1 MPARHFDRTV
11 VRAVRRAAE
20 IPQAEVGAAVDA
32 ADSTVAGWELG
43 SSVPDQEKLPGIARV
58 LRKPLDELFPREGSP
73 DLIDLRCDA
82 GLYRYEVARFIGTKS
97 DGPVAAAEN
106 GVRRLKE
113 KYVPKLAA
121 AYGVSERV
129 LEQAQER
136 SFGNTVEEAGDE
148 SVAGAEAEESPRTLG
163 EKISFLLEQSY
174 PAGAAPGDEEIAEAV
189 NRHAG
194 SEVVTANEVEALRT
208 GTGEADSPPP
218 VVLEGLAE
226 FFGVERMYFEP
237 DDAVARQVYQGI
249 RVLLAS
255 KNGGIRR
262 VRARGLGPEG
272 LSPEVL
278 SLLTDLETEFEKQA
292 GSEDAE

>member
-82 GLYRYEVARFIGTKS
+82 GLYRYEVAKFIGTKS

-218 VVLEGLAE
+218 VALEGLAE

-278 SLLTDLETEFEKQA
+278 SLLTDLETEFEKQV

>member
-20 IPQAEVGAAVDA
+20 IPQAGVGAAVSA
-32 ADSTVAGWELG
+32 AESTVAGWEAG

-58 LRKPLDELFPREGSP
+58 LGKPLDELFPREGSP
-73 DLIDLRCDA
+73 DLTDLRCDA
-82 GLYRYEVARFIGTKS
+82 GLYRYEVAKFIDTKS
-97 DGPVAAAEN
+97 DGPVAAAES
-106 GVRRLKE
+106 GVRRLKP

-121 AYGVSERV
+121 AYGVSEKA

-136 SFGNTVEEAGDE
+136 SFGNVVEE
-148 SVAGAEAEESPRTLG
+148 AEAEEHPRALG
-163 EKISFLLEQSY
+163 EKISFLLEHSY
-174 PAGAAPGDEEIAEAV
+174 PAGAVPGDGEIAEAV
-189 NRHAG
+189 NQHAG
-194 SEVVTANEVEALRT
+194 SEVVTATEVEALRT
-208 GTGEADSPPP
+208 GAGDADGPDP

-237 DDAVARQVYQGI
+237 DEAVARQVYQGI

-255 KNGGIRR
+255 RSGTIGR

-278 SLLTDLETEFEKQA
+278 SLLTDLQAEFEKQV
-292 GSEDAE
+292 GPIDDK

>member
-58 LRKPLDELFPREGSP
+58 LRKPLDELFPRKGTP

-113 KYVPKLAA
+113 KYVTKLAA
-121 AYGVSERV
+121 AYGVSEKA
-129 LEQAQER
+129 LERAANGEDELEVVDDTR
-136 SFGNTVEEAGDE
+136 RPRLEAL
-148 SVAGAEAEESPRTLG
+148 VAG
-163 EKISFLLEQSY
+163 
-174 PAGAAPGDEEIAEAV
+174 
-189 NRHAG
+189 
-194 SEVVTANEVEALRT
+194 
-208 GTGEADSPPP
+208 
-218 VVLEGLAE
+218 
-226 FFGVERMYFEP
+226 
-237 DDAVARQVYQGI
+237 
-249 RVLLAS
+249 
-255 KNGGIRR
+255 
-262 VRARGLGPEG
+262 
-272 LSPEVL
+272 EVL
-278 SLLTDLETEFEKQA
+278 VLGLKVKAAGRGACLPADYRLLRRSSQITLSRPVWSDSAFSNLKVETAFSMRENAVYDASLWYE
-292 GSEDAE
+292 S

>member
-82 GLYRYEVARFIGTKS
+82 GLYRYEVAKFIGTKS

-278 SLLTDLETEFEKQA
+278 SLLTDLETEFEKQV

>member
-58 LRKPLDELFPREGSP
+58 LRKPLDELFPRKGTP
-73 DLIDLRCDA
+73 DLMDLRCDA

-148 SVAGAEAEESPRTLG
+148 SVAGAEAGESPRTLG

-278 SLLTDLETEFEKQA
+278 SLLTDLETEFEKQV

>member
-11 VRAVRRAAE
+11 VRAVRRATE

-82 GLYRYEVARFIGTKS
+82 GLYRYEVAKFIGTKS

-174 PAGAAPGDEEIAEAV
+174 PAGAAPGDEEISEAV

-278 SLLTDLETEFEKQA
+278 SLLTDLETEFEKQV

>member
-20 IPQAEVGAAVDA
+20 IPQAAVGAAVDA

-43 SSVPDQEKLPGIARV
+43 SSVPDQEKLPGIAHV

-82 GLYRYEVARFIGTKS
+82 GLYRYEVAKFIGTKS

-121 AYGVSERV
+121 AYGVSEKA
-129 LEQAQER
+129 LERAQER
-136 SFGNTVEEAGDE
+136 SFGNTVEEAGGE

-163 EKISFLLEQSY
+163 EKISFLLEHSY
-174 PAGAAPGDEEIAEAV
+174 PAGAAPGDEEIAAAV

-194 SEVVTANEVEALRT
+194 SDVVTANEVEALRT

-249 RVLLAS
+249 RVLLAF

-278 SLLTDLETEFEKQA
+278 SLLTDLETEFEKQV

>member
-32 ADSTVAGWELG
+32 ADSTVAGWESG

-58 LRKPLDELFPREGSP
+58 LRKPLDELFPRKGAP

-82 GLYRYEVARFIGTKS
+82 GLYRYEVTRFIGTKS

-148 SVAGAEAEESPRTLG
+148 SVVGAEAGESPRTLG

-278 SLLTDLETEFEKQA
+278 SLLTDLETEFEKQV

>member
-58 LRKPLDELFPREGSP
+58 LRKPLDELFPRKGTP

-113 KYVPKLAA
+113 KYLPKLAA

-174 PAGAAPGDEEIAEAV
+174 PAGAVPGDEEIAEAV

-194 SEVVTANEVEALRT
+194 SEVVTANEVETLRT
-208 GTGEADSPPP
+208 CAGDADSPPP

-262 VRARGLGPEG
+262 VRARGLGSEG

-292 GSEDAE
+292 SSEDAE

>member
-1 MPARHFDRTV
+1 MSARHFDRTV

-43 SSVPDQEKLPGIARV
+43 SNVPDQEKLPGLARV
-58 LRKPLDELFPREGSP
+58 LRKPLDELFPRKSPP
-73 DLIDLRCDA
+73 DLTDLRCDA

-121 AYGVSERV
+121 AYGVSEKA

-136 SFGNTVEEAGDE
+136 SFGNAVEEARDE
-148 SVAGAEAEESPRTLG
+148 SVAAAETDEHPRALG
-163 EKISFLLEQSY
+163 EKISFLLEHSY
-174 PAGAAPGDEEIAEAV
+174 PAGAAPGDEEVAEAV

-194 SEVVTANEVEALRT
+194 TEVVTAEEVEALRT
-208 GTGEADSPPP
+208 GAGDADSPPP

-237 DDAVARQVYQGI
+237 DEAVAHQVYQGL

-255 KNGGIRR
+255 RNGKIGR
-262 VRARGLGPEG
+262 VRSRGLGPEG

-278 SLLTDLETEFEKQA
+278 SLLTDLATEFEKQV
-292 GSEDAE
+292 GSEDDE

>member
-11 VRAVRRAAE
+11 VRAARRAAE

-58 LRKPLDELFPREGSP
+58 LRKPLDELFPRKGTP
-73 DLIDLRCDA
+73 DLTDLRCDA

-121 AYGVSERV
+121 AYGVSERA

-148 SVAGAEAEESPRTLG
+148 SVADAEAEESPRTLG
-163 EKISFLLEQSY
+163 GKISFLLEHSY
-174 PAGAAPGDEEIAEAV
+174 PAGAAPGDEEIAGAV

-208 GTGEADSPPP
+208 GTGDADSPPP
-218 VVLEGLAE
+218 VLLEGLAE

-278 SLLTDLETEFEKQA
+278 SLLTDLETEFEKQV

>member
-1 MPARHFDRTV
+1 MPARHFDRAV

-58 LRKPLDELFPREGSP
+58 LRKPLDELFPRKGTP

-113 KYVPKLAA
+113 KYVPQLAA
-121 AYGVSERV
+121 AYGVSEKA
-129 LEQAQER
+129 LERAQER

-148 SVAGAEAEESPRTLG
+148 SVAAAKAGAPHRTLG
-163 EKISFLLEQSY
+163 EKVNFLLEHSY

-194 SEVVTANEVEALRT
+194 SEVVTANEVETLRT
-208 GTGEADSPPP
+208 GAGDDDSPPP

-278 SLLTDLETEFEKQA
+278 SLLTDLETEFEKQV

>member
-58 LRKPLDELFPREGSP
+58 LRKPLDELFPRKGTP

-121 AYGVSERV
+121 AYGVSERA

-136 SFGNTVEEAGDE
+136 SFGNTVEETGDE
-148 SVAGAEAEESPRTLG
+148 SAAGAEAEESPRTLG
-163 EKISFLLEQSY
+163 EKISFLLEHSY

-194 SEVVTANEVEALRT
+194 SEVVTTNEVETLRT
-208 GTGEADSPPP
+208 GAGDADSTPP

-278 SLLTDLETEFEKQA
+278 SLLTDLETEFEKQV

>member
-20 IPQAEVGAAVDA
+20 IPQAEVGAAVSA

-58 LRKPLDELFPREGSP
+58 LRKPLDELFPRKGMP

-121 AYGVSERV
+121 AYGVSARA

-148 SVAGAEAEESPRTLG
+148 SIAGAEAEESPRTLG

-278 SLLTDLETEFEKQA
+278 SLLTDLETEFEKQV

>member
-58 LRKPLDELFPREGSP
+58 LRKPLDELFPRKGTP

-121 AYGVSERV
+121 AYGVSERA
-129 LEQAQER
+129 LEEAQER

-148 SVAGAEAEESPRTLG
+148 SVAGSETGESPRTLG

-278 SLLTDLETEFEKQA
+278 SLLTDLETEFEKQV

>member
-20 IPQAEVGAAVDA
+20 IPQAEVGAAVEA

-58 LRKPLDELFPREGSP
+58 LRKPLGELFPRKGAP

-121 AYGVSERV
+121 AYGVSEKA

-136 SFGNTVEEAGDE
+136 SFGNVVEEAGDK
-148 SVAGAEAEESPRTLG
+148 SVAATEAEEHPRALG
-163 EKISFLLEQSY
+163 EKISFLLQHSY
-174 PAGAAPGDEEIAEAV
+174 PAGAVPGDGEIAEAV

-194 SEVVTANEVEALRT
+194 AEVVTAKEVEAFRT
-208 GTGEADSPPP
+208 GAGDADGPDP

-237 DDAVARQVYQGI
+237 DEAVARQVYQGI

-255 KNGGIRR
+255 RNGTIGR

-278 SLLTDLETEFEKQA
+278 SLLTDLQAEFEKQVGPA
-292 GSEDAE
+292 DDK

>member
-58 LRKPLDELFPREGSP
+58 LRKPLDELFPRKGTP

-136 SFGNTVEEAGDE
+136 SFGNTVEEAGDA

-189 NRHAG
+189 NRHAE

-262 VRARGLGPEG
+262 VRARGLGLEG

-278 SLLTDLETEFEKQA
+278 SLLTDLETEFEKQV

>member
-1 MPARHFDRTV
+1 MPARRFDRTV

-20 IPQAEVGAAVDA
+20 ISQAGVGAAVSA
-32 ADSTVAGWELG
+32 AESTVAGWEAG

-58 LRKPLDELFPREGSP
+58 LGKSLDELFPRESSP
-73 DLIDLRCDA
+73 DLTDLRCDA
-82 GLYRYEVARFIGTKS
+82 GLYRYEVAKFIGTKS
-97 DGPVAAAEN
+97 DGPVAAAES
-106 GVRRLKE
+106 GVRLLKP
-113 KYVPKLAA
+113 KYMPKLAA
-121 AYGVSERV
+121 AYGVSEKA
-129 LEQAQER
+129 LEQAQDR
-136 SFGNTVEEAGDE
+136 SFGILVEEDGDE
-148 SVAGAEAEESPRTLG
+148 SVAAAKAEEHPRALG
-163 EKISFLLEQSY
+163 EKISFLLEHSY
-174 PAGAAPGDEEIAEAV
+174 PAGAAPGDGEIAEAV

-208 GTGEADSPPP
+208 GAGDVDSPAP

-237 DDAVARQVYQGI
+237 DEAVARQVYQGL

-255 KNGGIRR
+255 RNRKIGR

-278 SLLTDLETEFEKQA
+278 SLLTDLATEFEKEVS
-292 GSEDAE
+292 SEDDG

>member
-20 IPQAEVGAAVDA
+20 IPQAEVGAAVGA

-43 SSVPDQEKLPGIARV
+43 SNVPDQEKLRGLAGV

-73 DLIDLRCDA
+73 DLTDLRCDA

-113 KYVPKLAA
+113 KYVTKLAA
-121 AYGVSERV
+121 AYGVSEKA
-129 LEQAQER
+129 LEHAQER
-136 SFGNTVEEAGDE
+136 SFGNTVAETRDE
-148 SVAGAEAEESPRTLG
+148 SAAAAETDESPRTLG
-163 EKISFLLEQSY
+163 EKISFLLKHSY

-194 SEVVTANEVEALRT
+194 SEVVTAEEVEALRA
-208 GTGEADSPPP
+208 GADTNSPPP

-237 DDAVARQVYQGI
+237 DEAVARQVYQGL

-278 SLLTDLETEFEKQA
+278 SLLTDLATEFEKQV
-292 GSEDAE
+292 GSEDPE

>member
-1 MPARHFDRTV
+1 MSARHFDRTV

-32 ADSTVAGWELG
+32 ADSTVAGWESG

-58 LRKPLDELFPREGSP
+58 LRKPLDELFPRKGAP
-73 DLIDLRCDA
+73 DLIDLRCDV

-121 AYGVSERV
+121 AYGVSEKA

-136 SFGNTVEEAGDE
+136 SFGNVVEEDGDE
-148 SVAGAEAEESPRTLG
+148 SVAAAEAEEHPRALG
-163 EKISFLLEQSY
+163 EKISFLLEHSY
-174 PAGAAPGDEEIAEAV
+174 PAGAVPGDGEIAEAV

-194 SEVVTANEVEALRT
+194 AEVVTAKEIEALRT
-208 GTGEADSPPP
+208 GAGDADGPDP

-226 FFGVERMYFEP
+226 FLGVERMYFEP
-237 DDAVARQVYQGI
+237 DEAVARQVYQGI

-255 KNGGIRR
+255 RNGTIGR

-278 SLLTDLETEFEKQA
+278 SLLTDLQAEFEKQV
-292 GSEDAE
+292 GSTDDE

>member
-1 MPARHFDRTV
+1 MSARHFDRTV

-58 LRKPLDELFPREGSP
+58 LRKPLDELFPRKGTP

-148 SVAGAEAEESPRTLG
+148 SVASAEAEESPRTLG

-218 VVLEGLAE
+218 AVLEGLAE

-278 SLLTDLETEFEKQA
+278 SLLTDLETEFEKQV

>member
-20 IPQAEVGAAVDA
+20 IPQAEVGAAVNA

-43 SSVPDQEKLPGIARV
+43 SSVPDQEKLPGIAHV
-58 LRKPLDELFPREGSP
+58 LRKPLDELFPRKGLP

-121 AYGVSERV
+121 AYRVSAEV

-136 SFGNTVEEAGDE
+136 SFGNVVEEAGGE
-148 SVAGAEAEESPRTLG
+148 SVATAEAEEPPRTLG
-163 EKISFLLEQSY
+163 EKISFLLEHSY
-174 PAGAAPGDEEIAEAV
+174 PAGAIPGDEEIAAAV

-194 SEVVTANEVEALRT
+194 SEVVTAEEVEALRT
-208 GTGEADSPPP
+208 SAGDADSPPP
-218 VVLEGLAE
+218 IVLEGLAE

-237 DDAVARQVYQGI
+237 DEAVARQVYQGL

-278 SLLTDLETEFEKQA
+278 SLLTDLATEFEKQV
-292 GSEDAE
+292 GSEDGE

>member
-1 MPARHFDRTV
+1 MPVRHFDRTV

-20 IPQAEVGAAVDA
+20 IPQAGVGAAVSA
-32 ADSTVAGWELG
+32 AESTVAGWEAG
-43 SSVPDQEKLPGIARV
+43 SSTPDQEKLPGIARV
-58 LRKPLDELFPREGSP
+58 LGRPLDELFPREGSP
-73 DLIDLRCDA
+73 DLTDLRCDA
-82 GLYRYEVARFIGTKS
+82 GLYRYEVAKFIDTKS
-97 DGPVAAAEN
+97 DGPVAAAES
-106 GVRRLKE
+106 GVRRLKP
-113 KYVPKLAA
+113 KYVAKLAA
-121 AYGVSERV
+121 AYGVSERA

-136 SFGNTVEEAGDE
+136 SFGNVVEEAGDK
-148 SVAGAEAEESPRTLG
+148 SVAAAEEHPRALG

-174 PAGAAPGDEEIAEAV
+174 PAGAVPGDGEIAEAV

-194 SEVVTANEVEALRT
+194 AEVVTAKEVEALRT
-208 GTGEADSPPP
+208 GGGDADGSDP

-237 DDAVARQVYQGI
+237 DEAVARQVYQGI

-255 KNGGIRR
+255 RSGKIGR

-278 SLLTDLETEFEKQA
+278 SLLTDLQAEFEKQV
-292 GSEDAE
+292 GSTDDE

>member
-20 IPQAEVGAAVDA
+20 ISQAGVGAAVNA
-32 ADSTVAGWELG
+32 AESTVAGWEAG

-58 LRKPLDELFPREGSP
+58 LGKSLDELFPREGSP
-73 DLIDLRCDA
+73 DLTDLRCDA
-82 GLYRYEVARFIGTKS
+82 GLYRYEVAKFIGTKS
-97 DGPVAAAEN
+97 DGPVAAAES
-106 GVRRLKE
+106 GVRLLKP
-113 KYVPKLAA
+113 KYMPKLAA
-121 AYGVSERV
+121 AYGVSEKA
-129 LEQAQER
+129 LEQAQDR
-136 SFGNTVEEAGDE
+136 SFGILVEEDGDE
-148 SVAGAEAEESPRTLG
+148 SVATAKAEEHPRALG
-163 EKISFLLEQSY
+163 EKISFLLEHSY
-174 PAGAAPGDEEIAEAV
+174 PAGAAPGDGEIAEAV

-194 SEVVTANEVEALRT
+194 SEVVTPNEVEALRT
-208 GTGEADSPPP
+208 GAGDVDSPAP

-237 DDAVARQVYQGI
+237 DEAVARQVYQGL

-255 KNGGIRR
+255 RNRKIGR

-278 SLLTDLETEFEKQA
+278 SLLTDLATEFEKEVS
-292 GSEDAE
+292 SEDDG